1 MRTATCTWV
10 FLLCLKNGI
19 GFHTLPRFL
28 TKRFANDKS
37 KSMKINLDMEIDK
50 VPKKRYPLTKPS
62 FIEEMRRLNSN
73 NKTVQNNAILNG
85 MRRKYNDDSDDS
97 DDYDDND
104 NDSEPTYRI
113 VPVLG
118 LRLEL
123 EKQGTS
129 INDDDDDD
137 VPTRGFFEEDDETH
151 RRSYV
156 ERKKNRSKN
165 FEVIKTH
172 HVNFTHV
179 GGYASVKEELS
190 QCIDIL
196 KNYPKYLKYNVRVPK
211 GLMLEGPPGT
221 GKTLLAKALAGE
233 ARCSFIAVSGSDF
246 GEKYVGVGTSRV
258 KELFALAKDNLPCI
272 IFIDEVDALARSRV
286 SDGELSSAEREST
299 LNALLV
305 EMDGFKNNTG
315 VFIVAATNRIDL
327 LDKALMRPGRI
338 DKTITIGFPD
348 KETREAILKIHA
360 TGKPRDTKNLKMED
374 LVEMTENFSGA
385 QIENLLNEAMLNALK
400 RNKTAFDES
409 DLETV
414 LNKILTGFQPMK
426 LEFTSDMVL
435 HIAIHEMGHAMMSI
449 FSRYHSKAV
458 KVVINLSSP
467 KSYGYTMFT
476 KLNNNGLTTR
486 EVLFEHLMVLL
497 AGRVAEEVFYN
508 VSITTG
514 AREDFR
520 EALEVAYD
528 MVINYGMGS
537 ALVYPRNSEKY
548 KELIDDD
555 VLKLIKKAHQYARK
569 IISQNKQ
576 LIYELSLRLQKE
588 KMLKLEDIQQY
599 MREKYDNDAI
609 LNSVVE
615 VPFLELLE

>member
-1 MRTATCTWV
+1 
-10 FLLCLKNGI
+10 
-19 GFHTLPRFL
+19 
-28 TKRFANDKS
+28 
-37 KSMKINLDMEIDK
+37 
-50 VPKKRYPLTKPS
+50 
-62 FIEEMRRLNSN
+62 
-73 NKTVQNNAILNG
+73 
-85 MRRKYNDDSDDS
+85 
-97 DDYDDND
+97 
-104 NDSEPTYRI
+104 
-113 VPVLG
+113 
-118 LRLEL
+118 
-123 EKQGTS
+123 
-129 INDDDDDD
+129 
-137 VPTRGFFEEDDETH
+137 
-151 RRSYV
+151 
-156 ERKKNRSKN
+156 
-165 FEVIKTH
+165 
-172 HVNFTHV
+172 
-179 GGYASVKEELS
+179 
-190 QCIDIL
+190 
-196 KNYPKYLKYNVRVPK
+196 
-211 GLMLEGPPGT
+211 
-221 GKTLLAKALAGE
+221 
-233 ARCSFIAVSGSDF
+233 
-246 GEKYVGVGTSRV
+246 
-258 KELFALAKDNLPCI
+258 
-272 IFIDEVDALARSRV
+272 
-286 SDGELSSAEREST
+286 
-299 LNALLV
+299 
-305 EMDGFKNNTG
+305 
-315 VFIVAATNRIDL
+315 
-327 LDKALMRPGRI
+327 MRPGRI

-409 DLETV
+409 DVETV

-528 MVINYGMGS
+528 MVVNYGMGS

-555 VLKLIKKAHQYARK
+555 VLKLIKKAYQYARK
-569 IISQNKQ
+569 MISQNKQ
-576 LIYELSLRLQKE
+576 LIYELALRLQKE

-615 VPFLELLE
+615 VPFLELLD